1 MRNKIVLKTAA
12 LAVVFACLLACAA
25 GTLTACDKTP
35 EEHDVL
41 IEVINPYTGEPI
53 AYPHHAKFPMP
64 AADTPIEIRVKDRV
78 TGKYLTDSDLK
89 GSSLDASTSVSV
101 ACYSDWSKSSS
112 DYSYVNRSKTWP
124 GEDCPYTI
132 FKITVNFT
140 YPLMTE
146 EALDIG
152 FDFRCKWTTVRLWCE
167 YI

>member
-1 MRNKIVLKTAA
+1 MKKIGC
-12 LAVVFACLLACAA
+12 CLLAMVLLIAACAA
-25 GTLTACDKTP
+25 GVLTACDKTP

-53 AYPHHAKFPMP
+53 VYPHHAKFPMP

-89 GSSLDASTSVSV
+89 GSSLDASISVSV

-112 DYSYVNRSKTWP
+112 EYSYRNITKTWP
-124 GEDCPYTI
+124 GEGYPYKI